1 MNKLM
6 KRGVIALMV
15 SGALLGGTA
24 AMANPYHEGH
34 GERGPMMME
43 KMRHMFRGLDLTDE
57 QKTQIRELMK
67 AHKEDRKAQ
76 REGKDDAARSAHHDK
91 MMALMNAERFDEA
104 AAKALIAERQA
115 QGEARALEAMKLQ
128 HEIYQ
133 VLTPEQKAKFQTRFD
148 EKRKEREE
156 RREERRKEREDS
168 F

>member
-1 MNKLM
+1 MNKLI

-24 AMANPYHEGH
+24 AMANPHHEGH

-43 KMRHMFRGLDLTDE
+43 KMRHMFRGLDLSDE
-57 QKTQIRELMK
+57 QKTQIHELMK
-67 AHKEDRKAQ
+67 AHKQERKAQ
-76 REGKDDAARSAHHDK
+76 REDKNDAARAAHHEK

-104 AAKALIAERQA
+104 AAKALLAERQA
-115 QGEARALEAMKLQ
+115 KGEARALEAMKLQ
-128 HEIYQ
+128 HQIYQ
-133 VLTPEQKAKFQTRFD
+133 LLTPEQKAKFQTRFD

-156 RREERRKEREDS
+156 RRKEREES